1 MAQIKDL
8 LRDSGILAA
17 VRADGRAVDQLRP
30 VKITRG
36 WTQAPEGSVL
46 IECGFIS
53 NSAEEKL
60 LLDSAYQA
68 RLGEAIAQGVMDY
81 LSLEARRS
89 ATPG

>member
-1 MAQIKDL
+1 M
-8 LRDSGILAA
+8 
-17 VRADGRAVDQLRP
+17 
-30 VKITRG
+30 
-36 WTQAPEGSVL
+36 L

>member
-1 MAQIKDL
+1 MAGDYFI
-8 LRDSGILAA
+8 LRL
-17 VRADGRAVDQLRP
+17 P
-30 VKITRG
+30 V
-36 WTQAPEGSVL
+36 PSVL